1 MLIIILIISISLI
14 LIGKGRIHL
23 VKFSPSVNKALTL
36 TGQFGLGF
44 VVGSEAYAHGDD
56 FMQGFWNGL
65 ASNVK

>member
-1 MLIIILIISISLI
+1 MLIIILIVSISLI
-14 LIGKGRIHL
+14 LIGKGRVQF

-44 VVGSEAYAHGDD
+44 VVGFGAYSHGVD
-56 FMQGFWNGL
+56 FLQGFCNGL